1 MTPLLEKFV
10 YVQLYR
16 GRLSARSS
24 PARWREASKCNLE
37 TLLFMLEQIR
47 KQERKV
53 AAVLL
58 LAAVST
64 LVSCASQ
71 KENVALVKDPDAKP
85 ESALPWNKQEKWEG
99 GGSQFANF
107 SDRR

>member
-1 MTPLLEKFV
+1 
-10 YVQLYR
+10 
-16 GRLSARSS
+16 
-24 PARWREASKCNLE
+24 
-37 TLLFMLEQIR
+37 MLAQIR
-47 KQERKV
+47 KQERKI

>member
-1 MTPLLEKFV
+1 
-10 YVQLYR
+10 
-16 GRLSARSS
+16 
-24 PARWREASKCNLE
+24 
-37 TLLFMLEQIR
+37 MLAQIR

-85 ESALPWNKQEKWEG
+85 ESAMPWNKQEKWEV
-99 GGSQFANF
+99 GGSQLANMT
-107 SDRR
+107 DRR